1 MAEGVTVSD
10 KVAERSAQSAEPSQP
25 TIEPAGEPGN
35 EPQSTRERILDVALE
50 LFVEQGIDKTS
61 LREIAERMG
70 FSKAALYYHFASK
83 DDMVMALHMR
93 LHGLMST
100 AVAGLDATTADPASW
115 APLLNRMIDEIAA
128 NRMIFMLHERN
139 RSALE
144 RLHSDDGHEAQHED
158 LEARMREFLADESIP
173 LRDRV
178 RISAA
183 FGAVLMGGMLSMS
196 GSALN
201 DQSVEP
207 YLREIVA
214 DLLT

>member
-1 MAEGVTVSD
+1 MSEQVNQQEAD
-10 KVAERSAQSAEPSQP
+10 
-25 TIEPAGEPGN
+25 EPALAGN

-83 DDMVMALHMR
+83 DDMVMALHLR
-93 LHGLMST
+93 LHNLMAT
-100 AVAGLDATTADPASW
+100 TLAGLDETTADPASW
-115 APLLNRMIDEIAA
+115 VPLLNRMIDEITR
-128 NRMIFMLHERN
+128 NRMIFLLHERN

-144 RLHSDDGHEAQHED
+144 RLHNEEHDAEHED
-158 LEARMREFLADESIP
+158 LEVRMRAFLADGSIP
-173 LRDRV
+173 MRDRV

-183 FGAVLMGGMLSMS
+183 FGAVLMGGMLTASEMPVDS
-196 GSALN
+196 EP
-201 DQSVEP
+201 VEP